1 MTLVPTGH
9 LAPEHAP
16 AMIEERFAGR
26 LLSGKCDEASQAKC
40 GFCFIT
46 EGQEVATRCRRRVDV
61 RRQAVPKV
69 TAIDSKIPEPGSKIG
84 TECLMHL
91 LPALA
96 HKRH

>member
-16 AMIEERFAGR
+16 AMIEEKFAGR

-69 TAIDSKIPEPGSKIG
+69 TVIDSKIPEPGSKIG